1 MVISGYMAR
10 RILYQS
16 RGSDR
21 LFRDVLHK
29 KSVEGRQEE
38 HEGKRGEEMAIQEK
52 MSLEDYL

>member
-1 MVISGYMAR
+1 MVISGDLAG

-29 KSVEGRQEE
+29 GQEE
-38 HEGKRGEEMAIQEK
+38 HEGKRGEEMAIQK
-52 MSLEDYL
+52 IMSLEDCL